1 MPPGEPLVIP
11 GAEPFRADGGP
22 QGILLIH
29 GFTGSP
35 ASLRPF
41 AERLAGLGLS
51 VRLPRLPGH
60 GTTPED
66 LARRRAAEW
75 VAEVEAAFGELRG
88 RCERVVV
95 LGQSF
100 GAALAVHL
108 AAEHPVD
115 GLALLSPYL
124 YDARLLA
131 LPLGRLVLR
140 RVRGVGDDIAR
151 PGVTELAYPEIPVAA
166 LVQVAAFL
174 RVARRDLPRVR
185 APALVF
191 RPGADHVVPRSNP
204 ERVFRALGSARKEL
218 VDCPRSYHV
227 ISLDHDA
234 EAVLQRVLGLL
245 SPPPDD
251 ATRARDPG

>member
-1 MPPGEPLVIP
+1 VTRPVP

-22 QGILLIH
+22 EGILLVH

-41 AERLAGLGLS
+41 AERYAGLGLS

-60 GTTPED
+60 GTSVED
-66 LARRRAAEW
+66 LAHRRWPEW
-75 VAEVEAAFGELRG
+75 VEEVEAAFDELRA

-108 AAEHPVD
+108 AAERPAEVD

-124 YDARLLA
+124 FDARLRL
-131 LPLGRLVLR
+131 LPIAKHLR
-140 RVRGVGDDIAR
+140 RSVRGVGDDIAR
-151 PGVTELAYPEIPVAA
+151 PGVTELAYPRIPVAA
-166 LVQVAAFL
+166 LAQVAAFL
-174 RVARRDLPRVR
+174 EIARRDLPRVR

-204 ERVFRALGSARKEL
+204 ERVFRALGSPRKEL
-218 VDCPRSYHV
+218 VACPRSYHV

-234 EAVLQRVLGLL
+234 EMVRDRVLELL
-245 SPPPDD
+245 SPPRAGGPPAPD
-251 ATRARDPG
+251 RA

>member
-1 MPPGEPLVIP
+1 MSARVLA
-11 GAEPFRADGGP
+11 GAEPFGADGGP
-22 QGILLIH
+22 DGVLLLH

-41 AERLAGLGLS
+41 ATHYAGLGLS

-60 GTTPED
+60 GTSPAD
-66 LARRRAAEW
+66 LARRTWPEW
-75 VAEVEAAFGELRG
+75 AAEVERAHDELRA
-88 RCERVVV
+88 RCDRVVV

-108 AAEHPVD
+108 AAERPADVH

-131 LPLGRLVLR
+131 LPVLR
-140 RVRGVGDDIAR
+140 HVRRAARGVGDDIAR
-151 PGVTELAYPEIPVAA
+151 PGVSELAYHEIPVPA
-166 LVQVAAFL
+166 LVQLAAFL
-174 RVARRDLPRVR
+174 RIARADLPRVR

-191 RPGADHVVPRSNP
+191 RPGADHVIPRSNP

-234 EAVLQRVLGLL
+234 EMVRERVLELF
-245 SPPPDD
+245 SPPPDERPAPD
-251 ATRARDPG
+251 RG

>member
-1 MPPGEPLVIP
+1 MAS
-11 GAEPFRADGGP
+11 GAEPFAADGGP
-22 QGILLIH
+22 AGILLIH

-41 AERLAGLGLS
+41 AERYAGLGLS

-66 LARRRAAEW
+66 LARRRWPEW
-75 VAEVEAAFGELRG
+75 VGEVERAFAELRA
-88 RCERVVV
+88 RCDRVVA

-108 AAEHPVD
+108 AAERPVD

-131 LPLGRLVLR
+131 LPLGRLILR

-151 PGVTELAYPEIPVAA
+151 SGVTELAYPEIPVAA
-166 LVQVAAFL
+166 LAQVAAFL
-174 RVARRDLPRVR
+174 RIARRDLPRVR

-204 ERVFRALGSARKEL
+204 ERVFRALGSPRKEL
-218 VDCPRSYHV
+218 VECPRSYHV

-234 EAVLQRVLGLL
+234 EAVRERVLELL
-245 SPPPDD
+245 SPPRDG
-251 ATRARDPG
+251 ATRARGPG

>member
-1 MPPGEPLVIP
+1 MAP
-11 GAEPFRADGGP
+11 GAEPFAADGGP
-22 QGILLIH
+22 AGILLIH

-41 AERLAGLGLS
+41 AERYAGLGLS

-66 LARRRAAEW
+66 LARRRWPEW
-75 VAEVEAAFGELRG
+75 VGEVERAFAELRA

-108 AAEHPVD
+108 AAERPVD

-124 YDARLLA
+124 YDARLVA
-131 LPLGRLVLR
+131 LPVGRLVLR

-151 PGVTELAYPEIPVAA
+151 SGVTELAYPQIPVAA
-166 LVQVAAFL
+166 LAQVAAFL
-174 RVARRDLPRVR
+174 RIARRQLPRVR

-204 ERVFRALGSARKEL
+204 ERVFRTLGSPCKEL
-218 VDCPRSYHV
+218 VECPRSYHV

-234 EAVLQRVLGLL
+234 EAVRERVLELL
-245 SPPPDD
+245 SPPPGA
-251 ATRARDPG
+251 ATRARDRG

>member
-1 MPPGEPLVIP
+1 MAS
-11 GAEPFRADGGP
+11 GAEPFAADGGP
-22 QGILLIH
+22 AGILLIH

-41 AERLAGLGLS
+41 AERYAGLGLS

-66 LARRRAAEW
+66 LARRRWPEW
-75 VAEVEAAFGELRG
+75 VGEVERAFAELRA
-88 RCERVVV
+88 RCDRVVV

-108 AAEHPVD
+108 AAERPVD

-131 LPLGRLVLR
+131 LPLGRLILR

-151 PGVTELAYPEIPVAA
+151 SGVTELAYPEIPVAA
-166 LVQVAAFL
+166 LAQVAAFL
-174 RVARRDLPRVR
+174 RIARRDLPRVR

-204 ERVFRALGSARKEL
+204 ERVFRALGSPRKEL
-218 VDCPRSYHV
+218 VECPRSYHV

-234 EAVLQRVLGLL
+234 EAVRERVLELL
-245 SPPPDD
+245 SPPRDG
-251 ATRARDPG
+251 ATRARGPG